1 MAAAARVPLEAGAA
15 ARIARAVAPTVA
27 RFAEDRSRARNRARE
42 LRGGAAAGTR
52 PVKDPQAHP
61 QGGRGRDPPPQAVVG
76 RADAFA
82 AGAHRALATALNAF
96 VRVEAEDALAA
107 AKAADRA
114 LAPRGEGPLH
124 GVPLAHKDMYYSA
137 GKPAGCGSKVREGWI
152 APVTSTAIVRLE
164 AAGSFRLGA
173 LHMSEFAYSPTGHS
187 YLGPAHNP
195 WDPSRITG
203 GSSSGSGAAVARL
216 THAALGSDTGGSIRL
231 PAHFCGVT
239 GFKPTNGRVSRA
251 NALPLSFTLDTVG
264 PLAQTAEDCALI
276 TSLIAGPDPL
286 DPDHRRRAGVE
297 REGGQALAQGLKVG
311 VPTQFYRR
319 FGARRAAALDAA
331 LAAFA
336 AGRQD
341 RQGRAARPDRA
352 QRRRANRARGRG
364 DQHAWLRARRRLQ
377 AAGAQPAE
385 NELAYS
391 AIEYLEALRWRRRWR
406 RIDALGVV
414 DVIAPA
420 SRLVAPTIEETD
432 VGGGPDAEAAIQAV
446 TRFMRPVNYLGL
458 PTLVVPAGQSRQ
470 GLPIGLQL
478 IGRPFGDETLIAL
491 GAAFQNATDHHRRMP
506 APP

>member
-1 MAAAARVPLEAGAA
+1 MKDPAQLTLKEVAAAIRRRKLSSVELTRSLLE
-15 ARIARAVAPTVA
+15 RIARWQP
-27 RFAEDRSRARNRARE
+27 
-42 LRGGAAAGTR
+42 
-52 PVKDPQAHP
+52 
-61 QGGRGRDPPPQAVVG
+61 
-76 RADAFA
+76 
-82 AGAHRALATALNAF
+82 ALNAF

-114 LAPRGEGPLH
+114 LARRGPKGPLH

-137 GKPAGCGSKVREGWI
+137 GKPAGCGSKLREGWI

-173 LHMSEFAYSPTGHS
+173 LHMSEFAYSPTGHNS

-195 WDPSRITG
+195 WDASRITG
-203 GSSSGSGAAVARL
+203 GSSSGSGAAVAARL

-239 GFKPTNGRVSRA
+239 GFKPTYGRVSRA

-276 TSLIAGPDPL
+276 TALIAGPDPL
-286 DPDHRRRAGVE
+286 DPTTAGAPAWNAKAAK
-297 REGGQALAQGLKVG
+297 RSPKGLKIG
-311 VPTQFYRR
+311 VPTRFYVDDLEPDV
-319 FGARRAAALDAA
+319 AAALDAA
-331 LAAFA
+331 LAAFTRLGAKIVKVELPDQTALSA
-336 AGRQD
+336 AALIVLAVEATSAHAPWLRT
-341 RQGRAARPDRA
+341 RAADYGPQVR
-352 QRRRANRARGRG
+352 NR
-364 DQHAWLRARRRLQ
+364 L
-377 AAGAQPAE
+377 E
-385 NELAYS
+385 NGLAYS
-391 AIEYLEALRWRRRWR
+391 AIEYLEALRWRAPALAAHLG
-406 RIDALGVV
+406 ALGDV
-414 DVIAPA
+414 DVVIAPA

>member
-1 MAAAARVPLEAGAA
+1 VKDPAQLTLKEVAAAIRRRKLSSVELTRALLE
-15 ARIARAVAPTVA
+15 RIARWQP
-27 RFAEDRSRARNRARE
+27 
-42 LRGGAAAGTR
+42 
-52 PVKDPQAHP
+52 
-61 QGGRGRDPPPQAVVG
+61 
-76 RADAFA
+76 
-82 AGAHRALATALNAF
+82 ALNAF

-114 LAPRGEGPLH
+114 LARRGAKGPLH

-173 LHMSEFAYSPTGHS
+173 LHMSEFAYSPTGHNS

-195 WDPSRITG
+195 WDASRITG
-203 GSSSGSGAAVARL
+203 GSSSGSGAAVAARL

-239 GFKPTNGRVSRA
+239 GFKPTYGRVSRA

-276 TSLIAGPDPL
+276 TALIAGPDPL
-286 DPDHRRRAGVE
+286 DPTTAGAPAWNAKAAK
-297 REGGQALAQGLKVG
+297 RSPKGLKIG
-311 VPTQFYRR
+311 VPARFYVDDLEPDV
-319 FGARRAAALDAA
+319 AAALDAA
-331 LAAFA
+331 LAAFTRLGAKIVKVELPDQTALSA
-336 AGRQD
+336 AALIVLAVEATSAHAPWLRT
-341 RQGRAARPDRA
+341 RAADYGPQVR
-352 QRRRANRARGRG
+352 NR
-364 DQHAWLRARRRLQ
+364 L
-377 AAGAQPAE
+377 E
-385 NELAYS
+385 NGLAYS
-391 AIEYLEALRWRRRWR
+391 AIEYLEALRWRAPALAAHLG
-406 RIDALGVV
+406 ALGDV
-414 DVIAPA
+414 DVVIAPA

>member
-1 MAAAARVPLEAGAA
+1 MTDPAQLTLKEVAAAIRRRKLSSVELTRSLLE
-15 ARIARAVAPTVA
+15 RIARWQP
-27 RFAEDRSRARNRARE
+27 
-42 LRGGAAAGTR
+42 
-52 PVKDPQAHP
+52 K
-61 QGGRGRDPPPQAVVG
+61 
-76 RADAFA
+76 
-82 AGAHRALATALNAF
+82 LNAF
-96 VRVEAEDALAA
+96 VRVEADEALAA

-114 LAPRGEGPLH
+114 FARGKPKGPLH

-137 GKPAGCGSKVREGWI
+137 GKPAGCGSKLREGWI

-173 LHMSEFAYSPTGHS
+173 LHMSEFAYSPTGHNS

-195 WDPSRITG
+195 WDVSRITG
-203 GSSSGSGAAVARL
+203 GSSSGSGAAVASRL

-239 GFKPTNGRVSRA
+239 GFKPTYGRVSRA

-276 TSLIAGPDPL
+276 TALIAGPDPL
-286 DPDHRRRAGVE
+286 DPTTAGAPAWNAKTARRSPK
-297 REGGQALAQGLKVG
+297 GLKVG
-311 VPTQFYRR
+311 VPAKFYVDDLEPDV
-319 FGARRAAALDAA
+319 AAALDAA
-331 LAAFA
+331 LDAFTRLGAKIVKVELPDQTALSAAA
-336 AGRQD
+336 LIVLAVEATSAHAPWLRT
-341 RQGRAARPDRA
+341 RAADYGPQVR
-352 QRRRANRARGRG
+352 NR
-364 DQHAWLRARRRLQ
+364 L
-377 AAGAQPAE
+377 E
-385 NELAYS
+385 NGLAYS
-391 AIEYLEALRWRRRWR
+391 AIEYLEALRWRAPALAAHL
-406 RIDALGVV
+406 DALGDIDVV
-414 DVIAPA
+414 VAPA

-432 VGGGPDAEAAIQAV
+432 VGAGPDAEAAIQAV

>member
-1 MAAAARVPLEAGAA
+1 MSDPAQLTLKEVAAAIRRRKLSSVELTRSLLE
-15 ARIARAVAPTVA
+15 RIARWQP
-27 RFAEDRSRARNRARE
+27 
-42 LRGGAAAGTR
+42 
-52 PVKDPQAHP
+52 
-61 QGGRGRDPPPQAVVG
+61 
-76 RADAFA
+76 
-82 AGAHRALATALNAF
+82 ALNAF
-96 VRVEAEDALAA
+96 VRVEAEDALVA
-107 AKAADRA
+107 AKTADRA
-114 LAPRGEGPLH
+114 LARRGAKGPLH

-137 GKPAGCGSKVREGWI
+137 GKPAGCGSKLREGWI

-173 LHMSEFAYSPTGHS
+173 LHMSEFAYSPTGHNS

-195 WDPSRITG
+195 WDASRITG
-203 GSSSGSGAAVARL
+203 GSSSGSGAAVAARL

-239 GFKPTNGRVSRA
+239 GFKPTYGRVSRA

-276 TSLIAGPDPL
+276 TALIAGPDPL
-286 DPDHRRRAGVE
+286 DPTTAGAPAWNAKAAK
-297 REGGQALAQGLKVG
+297 RSPKGLKIG
-311 VPTQFYRR
+311 VPTRFYVDDLEPDV
-319 FGARRAAALDAA
+319 AAALDAA
-331 LAAFA
+331 LAAFTRLGAKIAKVELPDQTALSA
-336 AGRQD
+336 AALIVLAVEATSAHAPWLRT
-341 RQGRAARPDRA
+341 RAADYGPQVR
-352 QRRRANRARGRG
+352 NR
-364 DQHAWLRARRRLQ
+364 L
-377 AAGAQPAE
+377 E
-385 NELAYS
+385 NGLAYS
-391 AIEYLEALRWRRRWR
+391 AIEYLEALRWRAPALAAHLG
-406 RIDALGVV
+406 ALGDV
-414 DVIAPA
+414 DVVIAPA